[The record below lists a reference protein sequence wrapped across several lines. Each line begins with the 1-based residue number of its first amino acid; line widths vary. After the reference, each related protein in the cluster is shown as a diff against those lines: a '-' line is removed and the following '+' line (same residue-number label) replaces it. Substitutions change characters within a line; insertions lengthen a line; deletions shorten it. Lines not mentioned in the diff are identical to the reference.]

1 MKSRCRVPEIC
12 TISLIVVSLLSFL
25 TACTPKHVGRPSVL
39 PAGGEVAAA
48 PTAQGTVSGGGG
60 NGCDGKAFESYAQKI
75 TSFEEYRL
83 YIQPLLRRMVEGGND
98 PLASYLTWVA
108 EETVWYFIPCQ
119 LERLSKEQI
128 GLAIDSDQ
136 LARHGE
142 HGIYIHG
149 DKNDDRPLEPKAV
162 NSRPK
167 HYFNQRLKARAALLL
182 HEMVMG
188 ARLLMKKSP
197 KEQCKMLA
205 RMESELC
212 ANQEL
217 MAIAETFEV
226 DPSQSMIMNADDHE
240 AVRAMTAYLA
250 ERGADVSAE
259 KVWQTRQRLKFQFP
273 WDRAVSRMDVQG
285 FAKAVSRSMV
295 DGDKFIA
302 SSKTDYLGEF
312 AAACTLHASQE
323 EDEFLWLDLV
333 VASALPISTTSHEL
347 AEKWLSLLPSR
358 SYQAGCLEERGLVVP
373 KPRWG
378 GQPCKDQVFSW
389 SNLNVQIQFQSS
401 QFRAHGVLRNGKL
414 VDEIAVT
421 QAATNKAYSF
431 QGKKP
436 NVLVIKLYVTR
447 EARPKLESIV
457 IEPKGVLRDDALK
470 RRNEDAKPSS
480 PAGIDEGE
488 LFEIPGLDPLECK
501 AGSAAPAGV
510 PGPE

>member
-1 MKSRCRVPEIC
+1 MMSRCRVLEIC
-12 TISLIVVSLLSFL
+12 TVSLVLVSLSALL
-25 TACTPKHVGRPSVL
+25 TACTPKSAGRPNVL
-39 PAGGEVAAA
+39 PTGEEVVAAA

-60 NGCDGKAFESYAQKI
+60 NGCDGKAFEAYAQKI

-108 EETVWYFIPCQ
+108 EEKVWYFIPCQ

-149 DKNDDRPLEPKAV
+149 DKNDDKPLEPNALSSK
-162 NSRPK
+162 PK

-217 MAIAETFEV
+217 MAIAETFEL
-226 DPSQSMIMNADDHE
+226 DPSQSMVMNADDHE
-240 AVRAMTAYLA
+240 AVRALTAYLA

-259 KVWQTRQRLKFQFP
+259 KVWQTRQRLKFHFP
-273 WDRAVSRMDVQG
+273 WDRAVSRLEIQG
-285 FAKAVSRSMV
+285 VAQAIARSMV
-295 DGDKFIA
+295 DRDQFIA
-302 SSKTDYLGEF
+302 SSKTGYLGEF
-312 AAACTLHASQE
+312 AAACTIYATQE
-323 EDEFLWLDLV
+323 ADEALSLDLV
-333 VASALPISTTSHEL
+333 VASALPMSTTSHEL
-347 AEKWLSLLPSR
+347 AQKWRALLPSD
-358 SYQAGCLEERGLVVP
+358 SYDAGCLETRGLVVP
-373 KPRWG
+373 KRRWEHNC
-378 GQPCKDQVFSW
+378 QNQVYSW
-389 SNLNVQIQFQSS
+389 SSLNVRIQLEPS
-401 QFRAHGVLRNGKL
+401 QLMARGVLRNGKL
-414 VDEIAVT
+414 VDEILVT
-421 QAATNKAYSF
+421 QDARNGAYSF
-431 QGKKP
+431 QGNKP
-436 NVLVIKLYVTR
+436 DVLLIKLYVTR

-470 RRNEDAKPSS
+470 RRNSDAKPIS
-480 PAGIDEGE
+480 PAGFGDGE

-501 AGSAAPAGV
+501 TGSAAPESA
-510 PGPE
+510 PGPQ